1 MVAAGAARDEV
12 GRRSYSAPLLGKPI
26 SGFQFG

>member
-1 MVAAGAARDEV
+1 VAAGAALADV
-12 GRRSYSAPLLGKPI
+12 GRRTYSDRLLGKPI